1 MTPSPTLPQGGG
13 RPLPAQGRGR
23 LLAIS
28 GVTKRFGGF
37 TALESVDL
45 TVAPGERLGLIGPNG
60 SGKSTLVNCIAGT
73 LRHEAGT
80 IAFKDR
86 DIGRLPAFKR
96 VHLGVAR
103 SFQIPRP
110 FASMSVADNLR
121 IPLLYGAGAPLTLNT
136 QRATAEAMRILE
148 QVGLAGKAHAMSGG
162 LTQVDMRKLELARAI
177 AAKPALLIA
186 DESMAGLSASE
197 VDEILVLLLG
207 MKEHGVAVIMI
218 EHVMRAVM
226 KFSERIAVLVA
237 GRKIA
242 DGDPKAVV
250 ADRDVVKAYLGE

>member
-1 MTPSPTLPQGGG
+1 MTP
-13 RPLPAQGRGR
+13 
-23 LLAIS
+23 LLQAE

-37 TALESVDL
+37 TALEQVDL
-45 TVAPGERLGLIGPNG
+45 EVAPGERLGLIGPNG

-73 LRHEAGT
+73 LRSDAGR
-80 IAFKDR
+80 IRFKGR
-86 DIGRLPAFKR
+86 DIGREPAFKR

-110 FASMSVADNLR
+110 FASMSVIDNLR
-121 IPLLYGAGAPLTLNT
+121 IPLLYGGGAPITLRT
-136 QRATAEAMRILE
+136 ARATDEAIHILE
-148 QVGLAGKAHAMSGG
+148 QVGLAAKAEVMSGG

-177 AAKPALLIA
+177 AAKPALLIS
-186 DESMAGLSASE
+186 DEAMAGLSASE
-197 VDEILVLLLG
+197 VDDILALLFT
-207 MKEHGVAVIMI
+207 MKERGVAVIMI

-242 DGDPKAVV
+242 DGDPQAVV
-250 ADRDVVKAYLGE
+250 ANREVVAAYLGE